1 MEDCQSRCEY
11 NRRLLLEA
19 TGIEKR
25 YGGVRA
31 LKHVSFDLR
40 AGEVHAL
47 IGENGAG
54 KSTLI
59 RVLTGAVQPDAG
71 AVRLDGAVLQNNSPH
86 RSRQLGIAAIYQQP
100 AIFPDLTVA
109 ENIALVNEPGGLFR
123 RVDWAARRTR
133 ARVLIEAIGAEI
145 DPERVAGT
153 LTMPEQQLVEIAKAL
168 GANVRVLILDE
179 PTASLTERETDRLF
193 EIVRRLREGGAG
205 IVYISHRLEELSR
218 IADRITVLRDG
229 ETIETRD
236 AAGTDAR
243 TLIRLMAG
251 RELSAV
257 FPKRE
262 VPIGEPVLTVK
273 GLSSSAARVR
283 DITFEV
289 RAGEILGI
297 AGLIGAGRTQLAE
310 TLFGLT
316 PADAGTVRVAGSD
329 ADIRKPADAIKAGI
343 AYVPEDRRK
352 HGVVGELPVR
362 ANTTLAI
369 LNRICRG
376 SLLQFA
382 EERAFATEWV
392 ARLGVKT
399 DGIDALVSSL
409 SGGNQQKVSI
419 ARWIATNPRVLILD
433 EPTQGID
440 VGAKAE
446 CHRIMCDLAE
456 RGLAIVMIS
465 SELAEILGMSDR
477 IAVMRDGAMV
487 GMMNRCDASPESI
500 LSLALGAV
508 V

>member
-1 MEDCQSRCEY
+1 
-11 NRRLLLEA
+11 LLLEA

-31 LKHVSFDLR
+31 LKHVSFNLQ

-59 RVLTGAVQPDAG
+59 KVLTGAVQPDAG
-71 AVRLDGAVLQNNSPH
+71 SVTLNGATLENNSPH

-109 ENIALVNEPGGLFR
+109 ENIALVNEPGGLFH
-123 RVDWAARRTR
+123 RVDWRARKTR
-133 ARVLIEAIGAEI
+133 AAELLAAIGADIHPDRE
-145 DPERVAGT
+145 AGA

-179 PTASLTERETDRLF
+179 PTASLTERETGRLF
-193 EIVRRLREGGAG
+193 EIVRRLRSQGAG

-229 ETIETRD
+229 ETIETRP
-236 AAGTDAR
+236 AAGADSR

-251 RELSAV
+251 RDLSAV
-257 FPKRE
+257 FPKQS
-262 VPIGEPVLTVK
+262 VPIGNPVLTVTS
-273 GLSSSAARVR
+273 LTSAAARIRNVS
-283 DITFEV
+283 FQV
-289 RAGEILGI
+289 KAGEILGV
-297 AGLIGAGRTQLAE
+297 AGLVGAGRTQLAE

-316 PADAGTVRVAGSD
+316 PADSGTIEIDGHPAAISQ
-329 ADIRKPADAIKAGI
+329 PADAIAAGL

-369 LNRICRG
+369 LDRI
-376 SLLQFA
+376 SKATLLETAA
-382 EERAFATEWV
+382 ERTLATEWV
-392 ARLGVKT
+392 ARLGIKT
-399 DGIDALVSSL
+399 DGIDAPVSSL

-419 ARWIATNPRVLILD
+419 ARWLSTQPKVLILD

-446 CHRIMCDLAE
+446 CHRIMGDLAAK
-456 RGLAIVMIS
+456 GLAIVMIS
-465 SELAEILGMSDR
+465 SELAEIMGMSDR
-477 IAVMRDGAMV
+477 IAVMRDGEIAGIV
-487 GMMNRCDASPESI
+487 DRADATPENI
-500 LSLALGAV
+500 LALALGAHAA
-508 V
+508 

>member
-1 MEDCQSRCEY
+1 
-11 NRRLLLEA
+11 LLLEA
-19 TGIEKR
+19 KGIEKR

-59 RVLTGAVQPDAG
+59 KVLTGAVQADAG
-71 AVRLDGAVLQNNSPH
+71 TVALDGAILHDNSPH

-109 ENIALVNEPGGLFR
+109 ENIALVNEPGSLFR
-123 RVDWAARRTR
+123 KVEWAARRKR
-133 ARVLIEAIGAEI
+133 AKELIEAIGAEI
-145 DPERVAGT
+145 DPDREAGT

-193 EIVRRLREGGAG
+193 EIVRRLRTSGAG

-229 ETIETRD
+229 KTIETRD
-236 AAGTDAR
+236 AEGTDSR

-251 RELSAV
+251 RDLSAV
-257 FPKRE
+257 FPKRA
-262 VPIGEPVLTVK
+262 VPIGAPVLSVK
-273 GLSSSAARVR
+273 NVTCEAARVNNVS
-283 DITFEV
+283 FEV
-289 RAGEILGI
+289 KAGEIFGI
-297 AGLIGAGRTQLAE
+297 AGLVGAGRTQLAE

-316 PADAGTVRVAGSD
+316 PADSGTITISGSN
-329 ADIRKPADAIKAGI
+329 AAIRKPSEAIAAGI

-362 ANTTLAI
+362 ANATLAI
-369 LNRICRG
+369 LDRIAKG

-382 EERAFATEWV
+382 EERAFANEWV
-392 ARLGVKT
+392 AKLGVKT
-399 DGIDALVSSL
+399 DGIDAPVSSL

-419 ARWIATNPRVLILD
+419 ARWIATDPKVLILD

-465 SELAEILGMSDR
+465 SELAEIMGMSDR
-477 IAVMRDGAMV
+477 IAVMRDGAIAGIMD
-487 GMMNRCDASPESI
+487 RADATPESI
-500 LSLALGAV
+500 LTLALGAAA
-508 V
+508 

>member
-1 MEDCQSRCEY
+1 M
-11 NRRLLLEA
+11 LLEA

-31 LKHVSFDLR
+31 LRHVSFDLR

-59 RVLTGAVQPDAG
+59 KVLTGAVQADAG
-71 AVRLDGAVLQNNSPH
+71 TVRLNGSALEHNSPH

-123 RVDWAARRTR
+123 RVDWAARKAR
-133 ARVLIEAIGAEI
+133 AEELIAAIGSDI
-145 DPERVAGT
+145 DPDREAGT

-168 GANVRVLILDE
+168 GANVKVLILDE

-193 EIVRRLREGGAG
+193 EIVRRLRGDGAG
-205 IVYISHRLEELSR
+205 IIYISHRLEELGR

-236 AAGTDAR
+236 AAGTDSR

-251 RELSAV
+251 RDLSAV

-262 VPIGEPVLTVK
+262 VPIGAPVLTVT
-273 GLSSSAARVR
+273 GLSSAAARVR
-283 DITFEV
+283 EVSFEV
-289 RAGEILGI
+289 RAGEILGF
-297 AGLIGAGRTQLAE
+297 AGLVGAGRTQLAE

-316 PADAGTVRVAGSD
+316 PADAGTIRLAGADVPVRKPSD
-329 ADIRKPADAIKAGI
+329 AIAAGI
-343 AYVPEDRRK
+343 AYVPEDRRRN
-352 HGVVGELPVR
+352 GVVGELPVR
-362 ANTTLAI
+362 ANATLAI
-369 LNRICRG
+369 LERISRG
-376 SLLQFA
+376 TLLQIE
-382 EERAFATEWV
+382 EERSIARDWV
-392 ARLGVKT
+392 AKLGVKT
-399 DGIDALVSSL
+399 DGIDAPASSL

-419 ARWIATNPRVLILD
+419 ARWIATEPKVLILD

-456 RGLAIVMIS
+456 KGLAIVMIS
-465 SELAEILGMSDR
+465 SELAEIMGMSDR
-477 IAVMRDGAMV
+477 IAVMRDGAIAGIMD
-487 GMMNRCDASPESI
+487 RAEATPEGI
-500 LSLALGAV
+500 LTLALGAGLHEATP
-508 V
+508 

>member
-1 MEDCQSRCEY
+1 
-11 NRRLLLEA
+11 LLLRA
-19 TGIEKR
+19 QGIEKR

-59 RVLTGAVQPDAG
+59 KVLTGAVQADAG
-71 AVRLDGAVLQNNSPH
+71 TVSLDEAVIQDNSPH

-109 ENIALVNEPGGLFR
+109 ENIALVNEPGGLLR
-123 RVDWAARRTR
+123 RVEWAARRAR
-133 ARVLIEAIGAEI
+133 AKELIEAIGAEI
-145 DPERVAGT
+145 DPDREAGT
-153 LTMPEQQLVEIAKAL
+153 LTMPEQQMVEIAKAL

-193 EIVRRLREGGAG
+193 EIVRRLRAGGAG
-205 IVYISHRLEELSR
+205 IIYISHRLEELSR

-236 AAGTDAR
+236 AAGTDSR

-251 RELSAV
+251 RDLSAV

-262 VPIGEPVLTVK
+262 VPIGGAVLSVA
-273 GLSSSAARVR
+273 GLSCGAARVR
-283 DITFEV
+283 DVSFEV
-289 RAGEILGI
+289 RAGEIFGI
-297 AGLIGAGRTQLAE
+297 AGLVGAGRTQLAE

-316 PADAGTVRVAGSD
+316 PADCGTVKVAGSEVS
-329 ADIRKPADAIKAGI
+329 IRTPSDAIAAGI

-352 HGVVGELPVR
+352 HGVVSELPVR
-362 ANTTLAI
+362 ANASLAI
-369 LNRICRG
+369 LDRI
-376 SLLQFA
+376 SKSSILQFGA
-382 EERAFATEWV
+382 ERSCAEEWV
-392 ARLGVKT
+392 AKLGVKT
-399 DGIDALVSSL
+399 DGIDAPAGSL

-419 ARWIATNPRVLILD
+419 ARWIATEPRVLILD

-465 SELAEILGMSDR
+465 SELAEIMGMSDR
-477 IAVMRDGAMV
+477 IAVMRDGSIAGVMA
-487 GMMNRCDASPESI
+487 RAEATPESV
-500 LSLALGAV
+500 LSLALGAAAA
-508 V
+508 

>member
-1 MEDCQSRCEY
+1 
-11 NRRLLLEA
+11 LLLEA

-31 LKHVSFDLR
+31 LKHVSFNLR

-59 RVLTGAVQPDAG
+59 RVLTGAVQPDSG
-71 AVRLDGAVLQNNSPH
+71 VVRLEGALLENNSPH
-86 RSRQLGIAAIYQQP
+86 RSRQVGIAAIYQQP

-123 RVDWAARRTR
+123 RVDWAARRGR
-133 ARVLIEAIGAEI
+133 AKELIEAIGADI
-145 DPERVAGT
+145 DPDRAAGT

-193 EIVRRLREGGAG
+193 EIVRKLRDGGAG
-205 IVYISHRLEELSR
+205 IVHISHRLEELGR

-236 AAGTDAR
+236 AAGTDTR

-262 VPIGEPVLTVK
+262 VPIGAPVLTVEH
-273 GLSSSAARVR
+273 LSSASARVR
-283 DITFEV
+283 DVSFEV

-310 TLFGLT
+310 TIFGLS
-316 PADAGTVRVAGSD
+316 PADSGTIRVKGTVLTV
-329 ADIRKPADAIKAGI
+329 RKPADAIAAGI

-369 LNRICRG
+369 LNRIARG

-382 EERAFATEWV
+382 QERTLATEWV
-392 ARLGVKT
+392 SRLGVKT
-399 DGIDALVSSL
+399 DGIDAPVSSL

-419 ARWIATNPRVLILD
+419 ARWIATDPKVLILD

-465 SELAEILGMSDR
+465 SELAEIMGMSDR
-477 IAVMRDGAMV
+477 IAVMRDGEIAGIMD
-487 GMMNRCDASPESI
+487 RRDASPEPI

-508 V
+508 A